1 MTNTWVHGVEVN
13 FCDASSVLGSACL
26 EDPLLAKKVSPSD
39 ELAADCGNDQ
49 RDGTVT
55 SYFPMSL
62 GDDVSQTEK
71 HATWEPDCDGV
82 SDEGSYPSVAYSGS
96 TDTDTGDWSYAQ
108 EYEHCREH
116 VVYVGV
122 SGGSVASFDTGS
134 FESCDVAEDAGPLA
148 GSKLMP
154 CGGGLNG
161 VDKSPYGLELQ
172 QDAGGEFFD
181 TEESPIWARPSQS
194 QCSPSISPQKN
205 VRISEGSA
213 NVLKQ
218 RPPTG
223 LPRDPSR
230 SISQEMEPHCADLV
244 ASLNLSRSEESAC
257 ETGVSNLKKQLG
269 SGKVVS
275 VADANGTSRFV
286 LRGQCLV
293 FFLACLGLCTT
304 LDR

>member
-1 MTNTWVHGVEVN
+1 ML
-13 FCDASSVLGSACL
+13 VLAPPGKRLRFEGSLLLAVL
-26 EDPLLAKKVSPSD
+26 RGHIPLL
-39 ELAADCGNDQ
+39 
-49 RDGTVT
+49 
-55 SYFPMSL
+55 YHMS
-62 GDDVSQTEK
+62 S
-71 HATWEPDCDGV
+71 
-82 SDEGSYPSVAYSGS
+82 
-96 TDTDTGDWSYAQ
+96 
-108 EYEHCREH
+108 HCLRLDLFAR
-116 VVYVGV
+116 
-122 SGGSVASFDTGS
+122 SFAGGYT
-134 FESCDVAEDAGPLA
+134 GPLA

-275 VADANGTSRFV
+275 VADANGTSSFYSSVR
-286 LRGQCLV
+286 
-293 FFLACLGLCTT
+293 
-304 LDR
+304 